1 MPTQDILIYEMKYMG
16 QLITIYLEMLMTKI
30 F

>member
-16 QLITIYLEMLMTKI
+16 QIITIYLEMSMTK
-30 F
+30 FF